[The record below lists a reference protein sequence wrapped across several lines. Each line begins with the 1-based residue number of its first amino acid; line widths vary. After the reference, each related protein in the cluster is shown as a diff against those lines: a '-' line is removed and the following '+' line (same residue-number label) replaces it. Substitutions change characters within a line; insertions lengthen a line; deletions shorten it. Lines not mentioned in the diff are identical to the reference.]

1 MTRRRGFLAVA
12 LLCIALGALAGSR
25 PLGAQEALPSKP
37 PIADSLTWS
46 FRGSLMIFPEENGP
60 KQGAPTPLL
69 PSPGAALAY
78 RLWGP
83 LEAELS
89 LDLYFTH
96 YGYNWTLDRPEPI
109 EIENRSAFVLGA
121 LTGLQ
126 LGGHFPLKGIAGD
139 RTSLRLYAG
148 PAADLRIVLIA
159 ADLNEADL
167 VKDDPAAAPMQTD
180 AVREYFWSEGR
191 WFLPFVGA
199 GFDFAVN
206 DAVYAGIDFRVWFP
220 VYRLWTGENLPALEG
235 WRFGPAFRITLR

>member
-1 MTRRRGFLAVA
+1 VVQAET
-12 LLCIALGALAGSR
+12 
-25 PLGAQEALPSKP
+25 LPSKAP
-37 PIADSLTWS
+37 SFADSLTWS
-46 FRGSLMIFPEENGP
+46 FRGTLMIFPEENGP

-96 YGYNWTLDRPEPI
+96 YGYNWTLDRPVPI

-126 LGGHFPLKGIAGD
+126 LGGRIPLGNK
-139 RTSLRLYAG
+139 TVLRLYVG
-148 PAADLRIVLIA
+148 PSADLRIVLIA
-159 ADLNEADL
+159 ADLNDADL
-167 VKDDPAAAPMQTD
+167 VKDDPAGAPMQTD
-180 AVREYFWSEGR
+180 AVRDYFWGEGR
-191 WFLPFVGA
+191 WFLPFAGA
-199 GFDFAVN
+199 GLDFAVN
-206 DAVYAGIDFRVWFP
+206 NAVFVGIDFRVWFP
-220 VYRLWTGENLPALEG
+220 VYRLWTGENLPATEG